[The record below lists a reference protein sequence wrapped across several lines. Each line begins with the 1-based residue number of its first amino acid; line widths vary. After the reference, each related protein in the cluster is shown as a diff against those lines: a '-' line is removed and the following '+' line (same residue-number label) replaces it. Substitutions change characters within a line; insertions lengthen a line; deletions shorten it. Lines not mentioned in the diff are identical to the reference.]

1 MLEKQMLKKQMSDK
15 QTRIMFVDDDLVTGR
30 VMKRNCDNANYTCSV
45 YQNAKDCLN
54 AFKKSNA
61 DIVITDLRMPGMNGF
76 ELLTELREVDENVPV
91 LVMTGYS
98 SVENAVEAMKRGATD
113 FIKKPF
119 DFTELKLMLDR
130 TMKGVQLKNENKLL
144 KRRLDHTRNRFGMI
158 GDADVMRSLF
168 NTIDKVTN
176 VNCNVIITGESGT
189 GKELVARALHDYSSR
204 KDAPFV
210 AVDCGALNESMLES
224 ELFGHE
230 QNAFAGAEQRHQ
242 GLMEQASGGTLFLD
256 EICNISDAMQ
266 IKLMRTIESNKIT
279 RLGSSDEIKVDVR
292 IIAAS
297 NRNLEQAVEKEELRH
312 DFYHRLNVVNIYV
325 PTLAEHAEDI
335 PLLIEQFLQEF
346 SEQYNRDVK
355 GFDSASLK
363 LLCNAPWTGNVREL
377 RNVIEREV
385 ILSEDKI
392 LHWKGADD
400 IDHDEVNSTINFSDD
415 SFMSLEQLEEE
426 YINHVLRCFNGKKT
440 KAAKTL
446 GIDKTTLW
454 RKLRRYDI
462 NEEEN

>member
-1 MLEKQMLKKQMSDK
+1 MSDK
-15 QTRIMFVDDDLVTGR
+15 QTTIMFVDDDLVTGR
-30 VMKRNCDNANYTCSV
+30 VMKRNCDNAKYTCSV
-45 YQNAKDCLN
+45 FQNGRDCIN
-54 AFKKSNA
+54 AFKKSSA

-76 ELLTELREVDENVPV
+76 ELLSELRAIDENVPV

-119 DFTELKLMLDR
+119 DFSELKLMLDR
-130 TMKGVQLKNENKLL
+130 TMKGVKLKNENKLL
-144 KRRLDHTRNRFGMI
+144 KRRLGQKNNRFNMV
-158 GDADVMRSLF
+158 GDTPVMRTLF
-168 NTIDKVTN
+168 NTIEKVTD
-176 VNCNVIITGESGT
+176 VNCNVIIIGESGT

-210 AVDCGALNESMLES
+210 TVDCGALNENLLES

-230 QNAFAGAEQRHQ
+230 KNAFSGAEHRQQ
-242 GLMEQASGGTLFLD
+242 GLMEKASGGTLFLD

-266 IKLMRTIESNKIT
+266 IKLMRTIETNTIK
-279 RLGSSDEIKVDVR
+279 RLGSSDEIDIDVR

-297 NRNLEQAVEKEELRH
+297 NRNLDKAIDNGELRP

-325 PTLAEHAEDI
+325 PPLKERREDI
-335 PLLIEQFLQEF
+335 PALVEQFVQEF
-346 SEQYNRDVK
+346 AEIYNRDIK
-355 GFDSASLK
+355 GYDNVSLK
-363 LLCNAPWTGNVREL
+363 LLCNAKWAGNVREL
-377 RNVIEREV
+377 RNIIEREV
-385 ILSEDKI
+385 ILSEEKI
-392 LHWKGADD
+392 LHWR
-400 IDHDEVNSTINFSDD
+400 EVEGFDNANGSDSEINFSKDK
-415 SFMSLEQLEEE
+415 FLSLEELEEE
-426 YINHVLRCFNGKKT
+426 YINHVLRCFKGKKT

-462 NEEEN
+462 KDANEDIYKE

>member
-1 MLEKQMLKKQMSDK
+1 MSDK
-15 QTRIMFVDDDLVTGR
+15 QTKIMFVDDDLVTGR
-30 VMKRNCDNANYTCSV
+30 VMKRNCDNANYACSV
-45 YQNAKDCLN
+45 YRNGNDCLD

-76 ELLTELREVDENVPV
+76 ELLSELRAVDESVPV

-144 KRRLDHTRNRFGMI
+144 KRRLDHERNRFGMI
-158 GDADVMRSLF
+158 GDTDVMRSLF
-168 NTIDKVTN
+168 NTMDKVTN

-210 AVDCGALNESMLES
+210 TVDCGALNEHMLES

-230 QNAFAGAEQRHQ
+230 KNAFSGAEHRHQ

-279 RLGSSDEIKVDVR
+279 RLGSADEINIDVR

-325 PTLAEHAEDI
+325 PTLAERREDI
-335 PLLIEQFLQEF
+335 PALVEQFVQEF
-346 SEQYNRDVK
+346 ADQYNRETK
-355 GFDSASLK
+355 GFDSASIK
-363 LLCNAPWTGNVREL
+363 LLCHAPWTGNVREL

-385 ILSEDKI
+385 ILSEEKM
-392 LHWKGADD
+392 LHWKGAEELEL
-400 IDHDEVNSTINFSDD
+400 DEDNSSINFSDD
-415 SFMSLEQLEEE
+415 DFMSLEQLEEK
-426 YINHVLRCFNGKKT
+426 YINHVLHCFKGKKT

-462 NEEEN
+462 SEDEN